1 MIRNGEHADGWR
13 RNEIVS
19 GQGTDNYLTG
29 AGLTNRL
36 VNDPMHCNSRAY
48 LRSRGT
54 SRKANREVKSP
65 GTGFIKTGIKRDERL
80 IRTYST
86 DVNQN
91 ASHALWAYPRP

>member
-36 VNDPMHCNSRAY
+36 VNDPCTAI
-48 LRSRGT
+48 LELT
-54 SRKANREVKSP
+54 
-65 GTGFIKTGIKRDERL
+65 
-80 IRTYST
+80 
-86 DVNQN
+86 
-91 ASHALWAYPRP
+91 